1 MNFKVKWNGMGAVL
15 GLSLLILSSAWASVP
30 PLNKVVWIWL
40 EGTPYLDGI
49 SGSYVRSLTRNL
61 PSVRFSHFHSVSPTT
76 QGNGIAMIAGTDLG
90 VQDNDLTRIFAPTLV
105 DILEA
110 KGIPW
115 KVYAEDFPG
124 ACYLSQGVGNYKRYR
139 VPFLSV
145 DKVQSDRYQCMKI
158 LNYSNLIDDLKNG
171 FVPQFSVIIPNLKNS
186 GALGDPTVSDQTL
199 KTILSPFLKNEDLLS
214 STTFVIS
221 TTSNEADQSK
231 DVFGMIFGKRVKDYG
246 KVISEPVNHY
256 HILRTLEEGMSLGTL
271 NQEDSKVEPLTGF
284 WSE

>member
-90 VQDNDLTRIFAPTLV
+90 VQDNDLTRIFVPTLV
-105 DILEA
+105 DLLEA

-124 ACYLSQGVGNYKRYR
+124 ACYLSPGLGNYKRYR

-145 DKVQSDRYQCMKI
+145 DRIQSDRYLCMNI
-158 LNYSNLIDDLKNG
+158 LNYSNYQDDLKNAKYSYKG
-171 FVPQFSVIIPNLKNS
+171 IYQTEPDPPKGKALDSVYNFQDRGSGNTHPENPQHKPSREF
-186 GALGDPTVSDQTL
+186 
-199 KTILSPFLKNEDLLS
+199 LSTQAGLP
-214 STTFVIS
+214 
-221 TTSNEADQSK
+221 
-231 DVFGMIFGKRVKDYG
+231 M
-246 KVISEPVNHY
+246 
-256 HILRTLEEGMSLGTL
+256 
-271 NQEDSKVEPLTGF
+271 
-284 WSE
+284 